1 MNEVK
6 RQLDKKMG
14 DTTARSKQIMNMI
27 EHNKKQAQKKKTPK
41 LYYVTFATFAALL
54 IVLLY
59 INPFETKAPTTSLLT
74 PIEQSEQQLNLK
86 HFFKQDGDV
95 AHFLGY
101 GNEYAGFIETT
112 NWLNDEYVQISL
124 DNTAIETRKIYRITK
139 DAIYLVFEDK
149 PGISVGEEV
158 TIEKLENMKPISTL
172 LTKNIEKEDTLIT
185 YPIEL
190 NTPLQQFENVI
201 QITDENEYGKTDFY
215 YAENFGLIGQISHYG
230 EGRSIYS
237 LLASI
242 NSEPSLNNLE
252 LPAINL
258 DTNEK
263 ETLIFE
269 KFIMLNPLLI
279 YDPQFVDSAVTYTTI
294 HAEENRELGLIEINV
309 PNHFSKIIVVRTND
323 SVNPIGSSAAD
334 LVEWRYSPNKERI
347 AFYYIDPYAS
357 YELGFIRVV
366 NVKEM
371 VFESLYTGHEY
382 AQFTY
387 PIVSFDWLNDT
398 TIEYRIPDIDGPYPE
413 QLTEW
418 TNSEQKPTKTLL
430 AEIKP

>member
-59 INPFETKAPTTSLLT
+59 INPFETKAPTTST
-74 PIEQSEQQLNLK
+74 PVLSEQAEQQLNLK
-86 HFFKQDGDV
+86 NFFKQDGDV
-95 AHFLGY
+95 AHFLSY
-101 GNEYAGFIETT
+101 RNEYAKFIETT
-112 NWLNDEYVQISL
+112 HWLSDEFVQITV
-124 DNTAIETRKIYRITK
+124 DNTAIETRKIYKITK
-139 DAIYLVFEDK
+139 DAIYLVFEDL
-149 PGISVGEEV
+149 PGVSVEEV
-158 TIEKLENMKPISTL
+158 TVEKLKKMHPISTL
-172 LTKNIEKEDTLIT
+172 LTKSIENEETSIT
-185 YPIEL
+185 YPSEL
-190 NTPLQQFENVI
+190 NTPLKKFEKVI
-201 QITDENEYGKTDFY
+201 QITSENEDGKTDFY
-215 YAENFGLIGQISHYG
+215 YAENFGLIGQISHYDRG
-230 EGRSIYS
+230 LSNYS
-237 LLASI
+237 LIASI
-242 NSEPSLNNLE
+242 NAEPSLNNLE
-252 LPAINL
+252 LPVTNL

-323 SVNPIGSSAAD
+323 SVNPIGSSASD

-347 AFYYIDPYAS
+347 AFYYIDPYSS
-357 YELGFIRVV
+357 YELGFIMVV